1 MQPSRSR
8 PKGFHYV
15 QQKAWNL
22 PAAQGTR
29 MRRDPCAQLRL
40 FRSTPLTRLISP
52 RRMPPVSS
60 HCCLSR
66 VLLSVCLAGGFS
78 LSDSHSATPC
88 GFGRPADQVASFSLL
103 GVGAA
108 FRLTNRSVPQSSSG
122 VHEGRKGRL
131 QIRTVWGPDAGLR
144 EGGPFSLWAQ
154 SPARTG
160 PCFSLPPLVCLGSA
174 SFRESFLLRELSLG
188 GGRVLVSL
196 LRLRIQPCLG
206 HDVDPRSVP
215 LDSRT

>member
-29 MRRDPCAQLRL
+29 MRRDPRAQLRL

-103 GVGAA
+103 EVGAA

-131 QIRTVWGPDAGLR
+131 QIRTVWGLDAGLR
-144 EGGPFSLWAQ
+144 EGGTFLPLGTEPSRDRPVLLFA
-154 SPARTG
+154 SPG
-160 PCFSLPPLVCLGSA
+160 VSWLC
-174 SFRESFLLRELSLG
+174 FLLREL
-188 GGRVLVSL
+188 
-196 LRLRIQPCLG
+196 PA
-206 HDVDPRSVP
+206 
-215 LDSRT
+215 